1 VTDFTDQLGNII
13 TTSYDYLNR
22 PLTQTLP
29 APETGGTTD
38 QNITSWT
45 ACHST
50 TTDATGLV
58 TETWTDLAGHPL
70 VVIQR
75 RGTSL
80 VDERRTDYSYD
91 GLGRLVRQIDPNH
104 GETWTI
110 Y

>member
-1 VTDFTDQLGNII
+1 
-13 TTSYDYLNR
+13 
-22 PLTQTLP
+22 
-29 APETGGTTD
+29 
-38 QNITSWT
+38 
-45 ACHST
+45 
-50 TTDATGLV
+50 V